1 MSLSN
6 LFVADEK
13 KNKKEIA
20 ECDWFGAARLPNAR
34 NGMARS

>member
-1 MSLSN
+1 MSN

-13 KNKKEIA
+13 KIRK
-20 ECDWFGAARLPNAR
+20 RLLSVIGSALPACQNAR